1 MLEPGLGN
9 VAVDEAVADYPCHMV
24 YEPQTQDQT
33 GYEGRARPKPEAIL
47 LVHLGEPAFF
57 VSERIKETVHTGAVR
72 RREGSIRL
80 NRFGTI
86 AIADVALIVVV

>member
-1 MLEPGLGN
+1 MLKPGLGN

-33 GYEGRARPKPEAIL
+33 GYEGRACPKPEAIL

-57 VSERIKETVHTGAVR
+57 VSENINETVHTGAVLG
-72 RREGSIRL
+72 EGKEAY
-80 NRFGTI
+80 G
-86 AIADVALIVVV
+86 